1 MCIYVPRTEDIGVDL
16 YSSSAQCD
24 RNRMKF
30 CLLCVVQAKIGDE
43 EHTEPTVTG
52 CREEDI

>member
-1 MCIYVPRTEDIGVDL
+1 
-16 YSSSAQCD
+16 
-24 RNRMKF
+24 MKF